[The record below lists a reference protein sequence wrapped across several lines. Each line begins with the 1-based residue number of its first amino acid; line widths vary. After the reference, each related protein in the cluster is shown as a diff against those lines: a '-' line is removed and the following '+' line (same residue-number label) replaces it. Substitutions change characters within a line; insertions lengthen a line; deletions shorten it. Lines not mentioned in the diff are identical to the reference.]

1 MTKTPKVKPFSLA
14 LLLVASS
21 LAMAPRAPAAT
32 VPATVPHPAEAG
44 SDASAPSYAAG
55 VDGSATQSGVP
66 WDGGAGRSGFEL
78 GPGGAPVADPL
89 PLSKFTGPAALAPP
103 VTTSE
108 ENRSGVL
115 GFLKSVKDAGLPEPA
130 SWALILIGFG
140 MIGAAIRGFVLAN
153 RNLSRLQPD
162 DSE

>member
-1 MTKTPKVKPFSLA
+1 LTKTPIAKPLPLA
-14 LLLVASS
+14 LLLVATS
-21 LAMAPRAPAAT
+21 LAVTPLAPAAT
-32 VPATVPHPAEAG
+32 VPAATHPAETRLE
-44 SDASAPSYAAG
+44 ASPPPYAPGA
-55 VDGSATQSGVP
+55 VNGSADQPGMP

-89 PLSKFTGPAALAPP
+89 PLSKFTGPAAVAPAP
-103 VTTSE
+103 ATGET
-108 ENRSGVL
+108 RSGVL
-115 GFLKSVKDAGLPEPA
+115 GFLKSVKDSGLPEPA